1 MPIAYVQT
9 TAGNTTTSG
18 SSLTFAVT
26 IPSGTDQVLVVATGV
41 ECSSGQQANM
51 PITGVTF
58 NGDALTKIRHDA
70 ESNNRNRGELWYMV
84 NPDVATGNVVITATG
99 SNVGISGGA
108 LLYSGV
114 DQSTPIDANS
124 GTTVGASASNIS
136 TTISP
141 TVTDAYIVYG
151 CVNGS
156 TASAASPGNGETETF
171 DVNATSSHKGTG
183 GYRVETTTGSKTVT
197 INFSPNDSR
206 MCLSLIALTPALGT
220 IVTLQP
226 DATAGL
232 DTFIS
237 NFAATTNYGT
247 SAELQVG
254 ESNADAAVQR
264 GLLKFDLSSIPSG
277 STITSAI
284 LTLTLYHAGSFR
296 ASNNRTMYAN
306 RMKRAWVESEAT
318 WNIYSSGNNWATA
331 GGGTNASDVD
341 FTAFGNVAMT
351 TSDADE
357 SEKSITLSASL
368 VQEWLDGTFTNNGLM
383 LSMGTESD
391 DMYIFHSSDG
401 ATSSKRP
408 KLVITYTSNTSIS
421 KFLGIVQANLKKIAS
436 ITNANTKKLM
446 GVANA

>member
-1 MPIAYVQT
+1 MAIAYVQT

-141 TVTDAYIVYG
+141 TVTDSYIVYAAT
-151 CVNGS
+151 NGS

-171 DVNATSSHKGTG
+171 DVDATSSHTGTG

-197 INFSPNDSR
+197 VNVSPNDTR
-206 MCLSLIALTPALGT
+206 LCLSLLALTPAT
-220 IVTLQP
+220 
-226 DATAGL
+226 
-232 DTFIS
+232 
-237 NFAATTNYGT
+237 
-247 SAELQVG
+247 
-254 ESNADAAVQR
+254 
-264 GLLKFDLSSIPSG
+264 
-277 STITSAI
+277 
-284 LTLTLYHAGSFR
+284 
-296 ASNNRTMYAN
+296 
-306 RMKRAWVESEAT
+306 
-318 WNIYSSGNNWATA
+318 
-331 GGGTNASDVD
+331 GGAGTNIQLNVGDSWKTVDAVFVNVGDVWKPVVSIKQ
-341 FTAFGNVAMT
+341 NVG
-351 TSDADE
+351 DVW
-357 SEKSITLSASL
+357 K
-368 VQEWLDGTFTNNGLM
+368 DGF
-383 LSMGTESD
+383 
-391 DMYIFHSSDG
+391 
-401 ATSSKRP
+401 
-408 KLVITYTSNTSIS
+408 
-421 KFLGIVQANLKKIAS
+421 
-436 ITNANTKKLM
+436 
-446 GVANA
+446 